1 MATVLPRLRGKV
13 DERTTLRE
21 MLDYYRVVLIRKVEG
36 LTRAQAT
43 EHSTPSGLTL
53 FNLLRHMAYVERQF
67 FRGFAGEDVAP
78 LYRTDDDPQGDFHP
92 GPDDTV
98 EQAIADYR
106 AEAVHANEVL
116 AEHSLDDDVRMGTST
131 LSLRWIMVHMIEETA
146 RHAGHADVLR
156 ELTDGAVGD

>member
-1 MATVLPRLRGKV
+1 MATPLPRLQGAV

-21 MLDYYRVVLIRKVEG
+21 MLDYYRVVLIRKLEG
-36 LTRAQAT
+36 LAREQAT
-43 EHSTPSGLTL
+43 EHATPTGLTL
-53 FNLLRHMAYVERQF
+53 LNLVRHMAEVEGQF
-67 FRGFAGEDVAP
+67 FRRFAGEDVVSR
-78 LYRTDDDPQGDFHP
+78 YRTDEDPNADFHP

-106 AEAVHANEVL
+106 AEGAHSNEVL
-116 AEHSLDDDVRMGTST
+116 AAHGLDDDVRMGSST